1 MKRKIQNEYI
11 YWGITAL
18 SVIALG
24 ILFYFTILRFDNIIK
39 IIGKI
44 LYIFRPLLYGII
56 IAFILTQ
63 SFNFFNRKFI
73 KLLSKRSKD
82 TIKVKKESKIISIS
96 ISILILLLILFWIF
110 YLLIPKLLISVVGIV
125 EMLPDS
131 IVKVESWL
139 ENILKGNPAIEN
151 IILTMINDS
160 SKSILSYL
168 SEGILPKMENI
179 VTTVTV
185 GLNGMYEFLR
195 DFTIGIVF
203 SVYLLINKNK
213 YVSEMKKFIYTFL
226 GIKKGNSLLQGARY
240 SYKIFNGFIKG
251 KLLTSV
257 ALGIVC
263 YIAMILFKMPYAA
276 LISLIVA
283 ITNIIPFFG
292 PIIGWVPGVI
302 LLLLINPIQALYFT
316 IAQYFIMIVLILF
329 LIYYFYDFLHHFYRS
344 LFSIIIIVLQQIE
357 GNILSPK
364 IVGDSIGLS
373 GFWVLFSIMIFGGI
387 FGLVGM
393 IIGVPI
399 FAIFY
404 HFASYQLKK
413 YLAKKDLPSETA
425 DYEDL
430 KYIDETTKKVV
441 KIKSSSV

>member
-63 SFNFFNRKFI
+63 SFNFFNRKFT

-96 ISILILLLILFWIF
+96 ISILILLLILSWIF

-240 SYKIFNGFIKG
+240 SYNIFNGFIKG

-316 IAQYFIMIVLILF
+316 
-329 LIYYFYDFLHHFYRS
+329 
-344 LFSIIIIVLQQIE
+344 IIIIVLQQIE

-441 KIKSSSV
+441 KKKSSSV

>member
-63 SFNFFNRKFI
+63 SFNFFNRKFT

-316 IAQYFIMIVLILF
+316 I
-329 LIYYFYDFLHHFYRS
+329 
-344 LFSIIIIVLQQIE
+344 IIIVLQQIE

-413 YLAKKDLPSETA
+413 YLTKKDLPSETA

>member
-63 SFNFFNRKFI
+63 SFNFFNRKFT

-316 IAQYFIMIVLILF
+316 I
-329 LIYYFYDFLHHFYRS
+329 
-344 LFSIIIIVLQQIE
+344 IIIVLQQIE

-413 YLAKKDLPSETA
+413 YLAKKNLPSETA

>member
-316 IAQYFIMIVLILF
+316 I
-329 LIYYFYDFLHHFYRS
+329 
-344 LFSIIIIVLQQIE
+344 IIIVLQQIE

-413 YLAKKDLPSETA
+413 YLAKKNLPSETA

>member
-73 KLLSKRSKD
+73 KLLSKRSRD

-316 IAQYFIMIVLILF
+316 I
-329 LIYYFYDFLHHFYRS
+329 
-344 LFSIIIIVLQQIE
+344 IIIVLQQIE

>member
-63 SFNFFNRKFI
+63 SFNFFNRKFT

-240 SYKIFNGFIKG
+240 SYNIFNGFIKG

-316 IAQYFIMIVLILF
+316 
-329 LIYYFYDFLHHFYRS
+329 
-344 LFSIIIIVLQQIE
+344 IIIIVLQQIE

-441 KIKSSSV
+441 KKKSSSV

>member
-63 SFNFFNRKFI
+63 SFNFFNRKFT

-240 SYKIFNGFIKG
+240 SYNIFNGFIKG

-316 IAQYFIMIVLILF
+316 
-329 LIYYFYDFLHHFYRS
+329 
-344 LFSIIIIVLQQIE
+344 IIIIVLQQIE

>member
-11 YWGITAL
+11 YWGITVL

-63 SFNFFNRKFI
+63 SFNFFNRKFT

-316 IAQYFIMIVLILF
+316 I
-329 LIYYFYDFLHHFYRS
+329 
-344 LFSIIIIVLQQIE
+344 IIIVLQQIE

>member
-302 LLLLINPIQALYFT
+302 LLLLINPIQALCFT
-316 IAQYFIMIVLILF
+316 
-329 LIYYFYDFLHHFYRS
+329 
-344 LFSIIIIVLQQIE
+344 IIIIVLQQIE

>member
-63 SFNFFNRKFI
+63 SFNFFNRKFT

-240 SYKIFNGFIKG
+240 SYKIINGFIKG

-316 IAQYFIMIVLILF
+316 
-329 LIYYFYDFLHHFYRS
+329 
-344 LFSIIIIVLQQIE
+344 IIIIVLQQIE

>member
-63 SFNFFNRKFI
+63 SFNFFNRKFT

-316 IAQYFIMIVLILF
+316 I
-329 LIYYFYDFLHHFYRS
+329 
-344 LFSIIIIVLQQIE
+344 IIIVLQQIE

-399 FAIFY
+399 FAMFY

>member
-240 SYKIFNGFIKG
+240 SYNIFNGFIKG

-316 IAQYFIMIVLILF
+316 
-329 LIYYFYDFLHHFYRS
+329 
-344 LFSIIIIVLQQIE
+344 IIIIVLQQIE

>member
-63 SFNFFNRKFI
+63 SFIFFNRKFT

-316 IAQYFIMIVLILF
+316 I
-329 LIYYFYDFLHHFYRS
+329 
-344 LFSIIIIVLQQIE
+344 IIIVLQQIE

>member
-63 SFNFFNRKFI
+63 SFNFFNRKFT

-110 YLLIPKLLISVVGIV
+110 YLLIPKLLISVVSIV

-316 IAQYFIMIVLILF
+316 I
-329 LIYYFYDFLHHFYRS
+329 
-344 LFSIIIIVLQQIE
+344 IIIVLQQIE

>member
-168 SEGILPKMENI
+168 SEGILPKMKNI

-240 SYKIFNGFIKG
+240 SYNIFNGFIKG

-316 IAQYFIMIVLILF
+316 
-329 LIYYFYDFLHHFYRS
+329 
-344 LFSIIIIVLQQIE
+344 IIIIVLQQIE

>member
-63 SFNFFNRKFI
+63 SFNFFNRKFT

-82 TIKVKKESKIISIS
+82 AIKVKKESKIISIS

-316 IAQYFIMIVLILF
+316 I
-329 LIYYFYDFLHHFYRS
+329 
-344 LFSIIIIVLQQIE
+344 IIIVLQQIE

>member
-125 EMLPDS
+125 EMLPNS

-316 IAQYFIMIVLILF
+316 I
-329 LIYYFYDFLHHFYRS
+329 
-344 LFSIIIIVLQQIE
+344 IIIVLQQIE

>member
-110 YLLIPKLLISVVGIV
+110 YLLIPKLLVSVVGIV

-213 YVSEMKKFIYTFL
+213 YVSEIKKFIYTFL

-316 IAQYFIMIVLILF
+316 
-329 LIYYFYDFLHHFYRS
+329 
-344 LFSIIIIVLQQIE
+344 IIIIVLQQIE

>member
-39 IIGKI
+39 IVGKI

-110 YLLIPKLLISVVGIV
+110 YLLIPKLLVSVVGIV

-316 IAQYFIMIVLILF
+316 I
-329 LIYYFYDFLHHFYRS
+329 
-344 LFSIIIIVLQQIE
+344 IIIVLQQIE

>member
-226 GIKKGNSLLQGARY
+226 GIKKVIHYCKVQ
-240 SYKIFNGFIKG
+240 
-251 KLLTSV
+251 
-257 ALGIVC
+257 GIVIR
-263 YIAMILFKMPYAA
+263 YLM
-276 LISLIVA
+276 
-283 ITNIIPFFG
+283 
-292 PIIGWVPGVI
+292 
-302 LLLLINPIQALYFT
+302 
-316 IAQYFIMIVLILF
+316 VL
-329 LIYYFYDFLHHFYRS
+329 
-344 LFSIIIIVLQQIE
+344 
-357 GNILSPK
+357 
-364 IVGDSIGLS
+364 
-373 GFWVLFSIMIFGGI
+373 
-387 FGLVGM
+387 
-393 IIGVPI
+393 
-399 FAIFY
+399 
-404 HFASYQLKK
+404 
-413 YLAKKDLPSETA
+413 
-425 DYEDL
+425 
-430 KYIDETTKKVV
+430 
-441 KIKSSSV
+441 

>member
-240 SYKIFNGFIKG
+240 SYKIINGFIKG

-316 IAQYFIMIVLILF
+316 
-329 LIYYFYDFLHHFYRS
+329 
-344 LFSIIIIVLQQIE
+344 IIIIVLQQIE

>member
-283 ITNIIPFFG
+283 ITNIIPYIGPYIGGVPAILIGFTVSKSVGIYVLIIVIILQFIESTFIHPIIMSKSLNIHPIIILIGLIIFGHFFG
-292 PIIGWVPGVI
+292 IIGMLVSTPLV
-302 LLLLINPIQALYFT
+302 
-316 IAQYFIMIVLILF
+316 
-329 LIYYFYDFLHHFYRS
+329 
-344 LFSIIIIVLQQIE
+344 SIIKSLY
-357 GNILSPK
+357 LYYKPFK
-364 IVGDSIGLS
+364 KL
-373 GFWVLFSIMIFGGI
+373 
-387 FGLVGM
+387 
-393 IIGVPI
+393 
-399 FAIFY
+399 
-404 HFASYQLKK
+404 LKR
-413 YLAKKDLPSETA
+413 
-425 DYEDL
+425 
-430 KYIDETTKKVV
+430 
-441 KIKSSSV
+441 

>member
-110 YLLIPKLLISVVGIV
+110 YLLIPKLLVSVVGIV

-316 IAQYFIMIVLILF
+316 I
-329 LIYYFYDFLHHFYRS
+329 
-344 LFSIIIIVLQQIE
+344 IIIVLQQIE

-441 KIKSSSV
+441 KIKSSNV

>member
-1 MKRKIQNEYI
+1 
-11 YWGITAL
+11 
-18 SVIALG
+18 
-24 ILFYFTILRFDNIIK
+24 
-39 IIGKI
+39 
-44 LYIFRPLLYGII
+44 
-56 IAFILTQ
+56 
-63 SFNFFNRKFI
+63 
-73 KLLSKRSKD
+73 
-82 TIKVKKESKIISIS
+82 
-96 ISILILLLILFWIF
+96 
-110 YLLIPKLLISVVGIV
+110 
-125 EMLPDS
+125 MLPDS

-240 SYKIFNGFIKG
+240 SYNIFNGFIKG

-316 IAQYFIMIVLILF
+316 
-329 LIYYFYDFLHHFYRS
+329 
-344 LFSIIIIVLQQIE
+344 IIIIVLQQIE

-441 KIKSSSV
+441 KKKSSSV

>member
-316 IAQYFIMIVLILF
+316 I
-329 LIYYFYDFLHHFYRS
+329 
-344 LFSIIIIVLQQIE
+344 IIIVLQQIE

-441 KIKSSSV
+441 KKKSSSV

>member
-213 YVSEMKKFIYTFL
+213 YVSEIKKFIYTFL

-316 IAQYFIMIVLILF
+316 
-329 LIYYFYDFLHHFYRS
+329 
-344 LFSIIIIVLQQIE
+344 IIIIVLQQIE

>member
-110 YLLIPKLLISVVGIV
+110 YLLIPKLLVSVVGIV

-316 IAQYFIMIVLILF
+316 I
-329 LIYYFYDFLHHFYRS
+329 
-344 LFSIIIIVLQQIE
+344 IIIVLQQIE

>member
-63 SFNFFNRKFI
+63 SFNFFNRKFT

-316 IAQYFIMIVLILF
+316 I
-329 LIYYFYDFLHHFYRS
+329 
-344 LFSIIIIVLQQIE
+344 IIIVLQQIE
-357 GNILSPK
+357 GNLLSPK

>member
-110 YLLIPKLLISVVGIV
+110 YLLIPKLLVSVVGIV

-240 SYKIFNGFIKG
+240 TYKIFNGFIKG

-316 IAQYFIMIVLILF
+316 
-329 LIYYFYDFLHHFYRS
+329 
-344 LFSIIIIVLQQIE
+344 IIIIVLQQIE

>member
-240 SYKIFNGFIKG
+240 SYNIFNGFIKG

-316 IAQYFIMIVLILF
+316 
-329 LIYYFYDFLHHFYRS
+329 
-344 LFSIIIIVLQQIE
+344 IIIIVLQQIE

-441 KIKSSSV
+441 KIKSSRV

>member
-213 YVSEMKKFIYTFL
+213 YVSEMKKFIYMFL

-316 IAQYFIMIVLILF
+316 
-329 LIYYFYDFLHHFYRS
+329 
-344 LFSIIIIVLQQIE
+344 IIIIVLQQIE

>member
-213 YVSEMKKFIYTFL
+213 YVSEMKKF
-226 GIKKGNSLLQGARY
+226 NSLLQGARY

-316 IAQYFIMIVLILF
+316 
-329 LIYYFYDFLHHFYRS
+329 
-344 LFSIIIIVLQQIE
+344 IIIIVLQQIE

>member
-240 SYKIFNGFIKG
+240 SYNIFNGFIKG

-316 IAQYFIMIVLILF
+316 I
-329 LIYYFYDFLHHFYRS
+329 
-344 LFSIIIIVLQQIE
+344 IIIVL
-357 GNILSPK
+357 L
-364 IVGDSIGLS
+364 L
-373 GFWVLFSIMIFGGI
+373 LIFLI
-387 FGLVGM
+387 
-393 IIGVPI
+393 P
-399 FAIFY
+399 
-404 HFASYQLKK
+404 
-413 YLAKKDLPSETA
+413 
-425 DYEDL
+425 
-430 KYIDETTKKVV
+430 V
-441 KIKSSSV
+441 KNRFKSSNVYK

>member
-226 GIKKGNSLLQGARY
+226 GIKKGNSLLQGTRY

-316 IAQYFIMIVLILF
+316 
-329 LIYYFYDFLHHFYRS
+329 
-344 LFSIIIIVLQQIE
+344 IIIIVLQQIE

>member
-24 ILFYFTILRFDNIIK
+24 ILFYFTILKFDNIIK

-63 SFNFFNRKFI
+63 SFNFFNRKFT

-316 IAQYFIMIVLILF
+316 I
-329 LIYYFYDFLHHFYRS
+329 
-344 LFSIIIIVLQQIE
+344 IIIVLQQIE

>member
-240 SYKIFNGFIKG
+240 SYNIFNGFIKG

-316 IAQYFIMIVLILF
+316 
-329 LIYYFYDFLHHFYRS
+329 
-344 LFSIIIIVLQQIE
+344 IIIIVLQQIE

-413 YLAKKDLPSETA
+413 YLAKKDLPSETV

>member
-24 ILFYFTILRFDNIIK
+24 ILFYFTILRSDNIIK

-63 SFNFFNRKFI
+63 SFNFFNRKFT

-316 IAQYFIMIVLILF
+316 I
-329 LIYYFYDFLHHFYRS
+329 
-344 LFSIIIIVLQQIE
+344 IIIVLQQIE

-413 YLAKKDLPSETA
+413 YLTKKDLPSETA

>member
-240 SYKIFNGFIKG
+240 SYNIFNGFIKG

-316 IAQYFIMIVLILF
+316 
-329 LIYYFYDFLHHFYRS
+329 
-344 LFSIIIIVLQQIE
+344 IIIIVLQQIE

-441 KIKSSSV
+441 KKKSSSV